1 MLGNKIREVR
11 LGKNL
16 KLSELA
22 DKTGL
27 STSYIS
33 LLERDLTSPSISS
46 LRKIAEALEVPLF
59 HFLIEENKS
68 SIITRKDE
76 RKKLALPQ
84 SNIVYEYV
92 TPIPTG
98 NQVKPKL
105 EIIYT
110 ELEPDA
116 WSSDEPMSH
125 KADECLLVLGGE
137 IEVHVGAE
145 VYVLKEGDSLYIEE
159 MIPHRF
165 CTLSREKAKLI
176 SAMVPAIF

>member
-1 MLGNKIREVR
+1 MLGNKIREIR
-11 LGKNL
+11 LERNM

-22 DKTGL
+22 EKTGL

-68 SIITRKDE
+68 SILTRKED
-76 RKKLALPQ
+76 RKKLALPK

-92 TPIPTG
+92 TPIPMG

-105 EIIYT
+105 EIVYT
-110 ELEPDA
+110 ELEPGT

-125 KADECLLVLGGE
+125 RADECFLVLEGEIKVQVGGE
-137 IEVHVGAE
+137 E
-145 VYVLKEGDSLYIEE
+145 YVLEEGDSLYIEE
-159 MIPHRF
+159 MIPHRYYN
-165 CTLSREKAKLI
+165 LSGKKAKLL
-176 SAMVPAIF
+176 SALVPPIF